1 MMKKLLLTILPTVML
16 VLTGCQATAEAYG
29 EPTQNIQ
36 GNGAA
41 KAEQITD
48 LLPFTYVTYSEERTA
63 VFVDKQTHT
72 QYEVGELLPETVDF
86 NIGSFGYGT
95 DFFYYADPFDGILTT
110 LGLNQRGE
118 VVQLAQQTYD
128 GFLGLASNDK
138 LLVFE
143 NEEIQICDKQ
153 LTCEKLANHY
163 PEGVDTDGHSFTAY
177 LFGDQIYGYAATETE
192 NNQLFHLQSDGT
204 WQQFSPFPD
213 VAADQAVSV
222 ILVQDPQNPEWIVF
236 EVIGGYN
243 TVTYERNEQR
253 FTRFYHLPTGTYQD
267 VVGPFNEYKLIQTN
281 LSEGVYAMHDN
292 STAISQLT
300 IEPDNF
306 IAEQTYPMMQ
316 ISPEGV
322 PHINKVL
329 QITDDEI
336 IVSTPDGVICYTIST
351 DTSEYLIFND
361 VDK

>member
-1 MMKKLLLTILPTVML
+1 MMKKLLLTLLPAVML

-36 GNGAA
+36 GNGGA

-48 LLPFTYVTYSEERTA
+48 LLPFTYVTYSEERTS
-63 VFVDKQTHT
+63 VFVDKQTQT
-72 QYEVGELLPETVDF
+72 QYEIGALLPETVDF

-110 LGLNQRGE
+110 LGLNQQGE
-118 VVQLAQQTYD
+118 LVQVGQQTYD
-128 GFLGLASNDK
+128 GFLGLTSNDQ
-138 LLVFE
+138 LLVYQSQ
-143 NEEIQICDKQ
+143 EILTCDQQ

-163 PEGVDTDGHSFTAY
+163 PEGVDSNGHSFSAS
-177 LFGDQIYGYAATETE
+177 LFGDQVYGYGATETE
-192 NNQLFHLQSDGT
+192 NNQLFHLQADGT

-213 VAADQAVSV
+213 VAANQAVNA
-222 ILVQDPQNPEWIVF
+222 ILVQDPQNPEWLVF
-236 EVIGGYN
+236 EVSGGYN

-253 FTRFYHLPTGTYQD
+253 YTRFYHLPTGTYQD
-267 VVGPFNEYKLIQTN
+267 VVGPFNEYKIVPSLKD
-281 LSEGVYAMHDN
+281 GVYVMHDN

-300 IEPDNF
+300 VEPDNF
-306 IAEQTYPMMQ
+306 IAAQTYSMMQ
-316 ISPEGV
+316 ISPGGV
-322 PHINKVL
+322 PHINKVI

-361 VDK
+361 VNK